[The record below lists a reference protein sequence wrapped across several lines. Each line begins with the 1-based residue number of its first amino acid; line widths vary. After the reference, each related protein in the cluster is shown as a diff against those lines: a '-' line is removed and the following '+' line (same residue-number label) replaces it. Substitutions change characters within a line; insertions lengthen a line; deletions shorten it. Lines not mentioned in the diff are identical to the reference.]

1 MMKRTFNIGV
11 LFFLLIAL
19 ASPFSAKAQIIDDS
33 TQTVY
38 GAYTTYYTN
47 FERIK
52 NNNYLVIKVDTLI
65 DGLHNFDFVSASG
78 FKYQNLG
85 VVGTSTKP
93 IYYEPTRQIG
103 ARSGFDSY
111 APYYFSKEDITFFDT
126 KSPYTFIDAT
136 FGGGRRSIT
145 TVKHARNITPYWN
158 AGIHFRRMSIEKQVS
173 SSGRNDRQVV
183 STAYYLHSHYMAPSG
198 KYVVMGALSRLN
210 HEVKENGGIDTT
222 GFLTN
227 GEFFDEDA
235 PVNLENAKSADLNL
249 NFFLYNE
256 FKWKRQLNFYYQW
269 EQIGNK
275 YRFEDLDL
283 SDESGFTQDGK
294 FLQPV
299 FINPDSTTDRALFTQ
314 SIHEPGI
321 KGSQGNFYYN
331 FHLKLRKA
339 KYVHTYLPNNTDRWE
354 TYGGFNF
361 RFDFDSLKD
370 HSLNA
375 QGEYLVGGGYYLR
388 GDYVNKYFKAT
399 YQKTRYQPTI
409 IQDTYFGNHNE
420 WYNNFD
426 PINSDYLSGEIDIHL
441 RILDLV
447 PKLTLINL
455 NHNVYYNEESIPE
468 QAGGNVQLIHPSL
481 EFGLH
486 LFNRSIHFE
495 NEVIYTLKSGD
506 DKAVNA
512 IRIPNLFLNSR
523 LYFGK
528 EVFNQTINIQA
539 GLQANYK
546 SSYFAERYNPALR
559 QFYLQSDFEVPAAL
573 VIDAFLDFRIDTFAA
588 FIRYEHLNQQTNQGY
603 FTFPNY
609 VGQKKVLSLGITWMF
624 FD

>member
-1 MMKRTFNIGV
+1 MKRI
-11 LFFLLIAL
+11 LYISFLLVIFL
-19 ASPFSAKAQIIDDS
+19 VSVSSTQVFSQILDDS

-38 GAYTTYYTN
+38 GAYTTYYTT
-47 FERIK
+47 FDKIK
-52 NNNYLVIKVDTLI
+52 NNNYLVSKIDTLI
-65 DGLHNFDFVSASG
+65 DGLHGYDFVSKSG
-78 FKYQNLG
+78 YKYQDLG
-85 VVGTSTKP
+85 VVGTSMKP
-93 IYYEPTRQIG
+93 IYYEPTKQIG

-111 APYYFSKEDITFFDT
+111 TPYYFSKENITFFDT

-145 TVKHARNITPYWN
+145 SVKHARNITPYWN
-158 AGIHFRRMSIEKQVS
+158 AGFQFRRMSIEKQVS

-183 STAYYLHSHYMAPSG
+183 STSYYLHSHYMSPSE
-198 KYVVMGALSRLN
+198 KYVVMGAIARNN
-210 HEVKENGGIDTT
+210 HEVKESGGIDSTT
-222 GFLTN
+222 FTTV
-227 GEFFDEDA
+227 GEYFDEDA
-235 PVNLENAKSADLNL
+235 PVYLESAESADLNL

-256 FKWKRQLNFYYQW
+256 YKWKRQLNFYYLI
-269 EQIGNK
+269 EQVNNK
-275 YRFEDLDL
+275 YRFEDFGL
-283 SDESGFTQDGK
+283 SNTSEAAFFDRI
-294 FLQPV
+294 L
-299 FINPDSTTDRALFTQ
+299 INTDSTTDRAKFTQ
-314 SIHEPGI
+314 SVHEPGI

-339 KYVHTYLPNNTDRWE
+339 KYLHTYLPFNDERWE
-354 TYGGFNF
+354 TYGGFNM

-388 GDYVNKYFKAT
+388 GDYTNKYFTAT

-409 IQDTYFGNHNE
+409 IQETYFGNHDE

-426 PINSDYLSGEIDIHL
+426 PINSDYLMGKIDVHL
-441 RILDLV
+441 KWIDLI

-455 NHNVYYNEESIPE
+455 NHNVYYNEEGNPE

-481 EFGLH
+481 EFGFH
-486 LFNRSIHFE
+486 LLNRSIHWE

-506 DKAVNA
+506 AKAMNA
-512 IRIPNLFLNSR
+512 IRVPDVFVNSR

-528 EVFNQTINIQA
+528 EVFNKTINVQA
-539 GLQANYK
+539 GLQAHYK
-546 SSYFAERYNPALR
+546 SNYFAEGYDPAIR
-559 QFYLQSDFEVPAAL
+559 QFYLQNNFEVPEAI

-588 FIRYEHLNQQTNQGY
+588 FLRYEHLNQQTNHGY
-603 FTFPNY
+603 FTSPGY
-609 VGQKKVLSLGITWMF
+609 VGQKKNLSLGITWMF